1 MNKQNRADVTCRD
14 TGTDSS
20 FLPGQITPLSARR
33 MGLGRRGGREKKAN
47 VGKGGKKYP
56 AEKLAGGSAGA
67 RRLCLAPAYSS
78 RTLLTARAGDE

>member
-33 MGLGRRGGREKKAN
+33 MGLGRRGGREKNSKC
-47 VGKGGKKYP
+47 GQGGKKIP
-56 AEKLAGGSAGA
+56 SGEAG
-67 RRLCLAPAYSS
+67 RRERRSEEAVFGTSLFIPHALDCQ
-78 RTLLTARAGDE
+78 GWG